1 MTDRFRLHLP
11 NGAEYGPVDMPTLV
25 AWRREGRI
33 VEGSL
38 IWPEGSPDWLP
49 ASAVLPEETVAAL
62 QRAPGA
68 ASPVAAGRPVASDRP
83 AAPKGPG
90 ARAAPTRQ
98 ATSATPNR
106 PAASSNPSP
115 AALNRPAAATD
126 PADVPARATPRPAS
140 RPRPRPRPA
149 PGASRLPRALLLTAV
164 GVLLVAALVG
174 ALFVGLSPWIAERR
188 AQRDIERY
196 ALPERHF
203 SDSALGLTVDLPPG
217 WILLRPDNPLIPPPD
232 ARLELAEPK
241 LGALATLRVE
251 SEARLVAA
259 PDVVLDR
266 VAENGRLFRSGF
278 QTIRRGDLRLGKGVG
293 RVLYA
298 SWEDGSERRRGAT
311 VVFYDAW
318 NYYTLEAACGA
329 ARADAFTSGL
339 EALARGILPSGKL
352 ESAVAEATM
361 RVGLESPELSRA
373 AVRLLVQER
382 MSGGQPTD
390 DLPATSLQLVSRGL
404 SALASAERAELGQ
417 LYAQVWGP
425 LPEVDRR
432 RLARYLDDVKAG
444 RPVAAEDAQPL
455 RQLIK
460 EGVLALTEESRAR
473 LQSLNEKAVRAGL
486 SSP

>member
-1 MTDRFRLHLP
+1 MTGRFTLHLP
-11 NGAEYGPVDMPTLV
+11 DGTEFGPVDLPTLV

-38 IWPEGSPDWLP
+38 IWPEGSSDWLP
-49 ASAVLPEETVAAL
+49 ASAVLPEETVAVDLRSPPAHRAP

-68 ASPVAAGRPVASDRP
+68 ASPVAAARP
-83 AAPKGPG
+83 AA
-90 ARAAPTRQ
+90 
-98 ATSATPNR
+98 PNR
-106 PAASSNPSP
+106 PAASSSP
-115 AALNRPAAATD
+115 PPTVAPNRAATD
-126 PADVPARATPRPAS
+126 PAGVPARPAPRPAS
-140 RPRPRPRPA
+140 RRGPRPRPA
-149 PGASRLPRALLLTAV
+149 PRASRLPRALLLAAV

-188 AQRDIERY
+188 ARRDIERY

-203 SDSALGLTVDLPPG
+203 SDSALGLTVDLPIG
-217 WILLRPDNPLIPPPD
+217 WMMLRPDNPLIPPPD

-251 SEARLVAA
+251 SEPRLVAA

-266 VAENGRLFRSGF
+266 VAENARLFRSGF
-278 QTIRRGDLRLGKGVG
+278 QTIRRGDLRLGKGVA
-293 RVLYA
+293 RVLHA
-298 SWEDGSERRRGAT
+298 SWEDGRDRRRGAF

-318 NYYTLEAACGA
+318 NYYTLEAACPA
-329 ARADAFTSGL
+329 ATGDAFTSGL

-352 ESAVAEATM
+352 ESAVAEATT

-382 MSGGQPTD
+382 MSRGQPTD

-404 SALASAERAELGQ
+404 PALASAERDELGQ
-417 LYAQVWGP
+417 LYSQVWGP
-425 LPEVDRR
+425 LPEADRR
-432 RLARYLDDVKAG
+432 RLGRYLEDVKAG
-444 RPVAAEDAQPL
+444 RPVAPEEAQPL

-460 EGVLALTEESRAR
+460 EGVLALPEGSRAR
-473 LQSLNEKAVRAGL
+473 MQSLNEKAVRAGL